1 MRGCLTVLLALFW
14 GTASALPI
22 EAFQLD
28 GVEYDEAVQT
38 PDAFLGHGLGERPI
52 RHDKLVEYLRGL
64 AESSDR
70 MEAETIGY
78 THEGR
83 PILFFAVSS
92 PENLSNLEEIRENHL
107 ASLRGEP
114 VPEDQPAIIWI
125 NYGVHGAESAGM
137 DASLPA
143 LYHFAAA
150 RGEEIESQLDDA
162 VVLVV
167 AILNPDGHSRRV
179 DHRETFGGE
188 VAVTD
193 PAHAQ
198 HDLWTEART
207 NHYWFDL
214 NRQWLLLSQPEA
226 QAWTS
231 KWQEWKPQVSA
242 DFHEMGSQSTFY
254 FHPGEPKRKNPLI
267 PDRAR
272 ELTKNIAEYHR
283 EFLDEEARLYFT
295 EQGFDNFYIGKG
307 STYPQVNGGLGI
319 LFEVGAA
326 RGGAVESPSGE
337 RSYAD
342 NIRTHF
348 RTTLSTIEGTLAAKD
363 EIEAYQRTFFESAAT
378 EAQRDPIK
386 GYVVSAGKDEGRMTR
401 FLDLLRTH
409 DIVAHRLAEPLEVN
423 GQVYEPEESYVV
435 PLQQPQY
442 TMIRG
447 IFDRVTEFEEN
458 IFYDVSGWTLPL
470 AFDLHYAPL
479 KNRVSRGDEA
489 GRYDQGLLGEM
500 WRGEPEDEQRS
511 LEESS
516 YGYVMEW
523 ADRRAAGALYRI
535 LDEGLLV
542 RVARE
547 PFEVRTPGGVETFS
561 AGTVFVPFARQDRP
575 AEEIRRLLE
584 DTMNEFGVAVHLVS
598 SGAGDVAT
606 ASLGG
611 ASFEPVSAPSI
622 VLPYDGGLAR
632 YDVGE
637 VWHLLDHDL
646 NIPVTLVHKDRL
658 ASLDWPRYTHLLMVG
673 GGGAQLSSNAAE
685 RVRQWVRE
693 DGGTLV
699 AMRQAAVW
707 AQNTLL
713 EASESDSGEDEAPQ
727 PRTRYNFAEMGVR
740 DAEHVVAGSIVA
752 TDIDTTHPLAFGYTD
767 RDLPSLRNTALTL
780 EWPQDNPYAVVS
792 AYEPA
797 SSVLLTGYMSERR
810 RGEIAETP
818 AVIAERYGRGAVV
831 LLADNPVF
839 RGFFHGTEKLL
850 VNAIFFSELID
861 RPSGDYTAVEE

>member
-28 GVEYDEAVQT
+28 GVEYDDSIQT
-38 PDAFLGHGLGERPI
+38 PDEFLGYGLGERPI
-52 RHDKLVEYLRGL
+52 RHDKLVEYLSGL
-64 AESSDR
+64 AETSDR
-70 MEAETIGY
+70 MQVETIGY

-92 PENLSNLEEIRENHL
+92 PENLLNLEEIREFHL
-107 ASLRGEP
+107 AALRGEP
-114 VPEDQPAIIWI
+114 VPEEQPAVIWI

-137 DASLPA
+137 DASVPA

-150 RGEEIESQLDDA
+150 QGEEIEEQLDDA

-179 DHRETFGGE
+179 DHVETFGGE
-188 VAVTD
+188 VPVTD

-226 QAWTS
+226 QAWVS

-267 PDRAR
+267 PDQAR
-272 ELTKNIAEYHR
+272 ELTKDIAEYHR
-283 EFLDEEARLYFT
+283 EFLDSEARLYFT

-363 EIEAYQRTFFESAAT
+363 EIEAYQREFFESAAT
-378 EAQRDPIK
+378 EAQRDATK
-386 GYVVSAGKDEGRMTR
+386 GYVISAGKDKGRMTR
-401 FLDLLRTH
+401 FLNLLSTH
-409 DIVAHRLAEPLEVN
+409 DIVAHRLAEPLDVN
-423 GQVYEPEESYVV
+423 GQVYEPEDSYVV

-442 TMIRG
+442 LMIRG

-470 AFDLHYAPL
+470 AFDLHHAPL
-479 KNRVSRGDEA
+479 KNRVSRGDAA
-489 GRYDQGLLGEM
+489 GRYDQDLLGEL
-500 WRGEPEDEQRS
+500 WEGEEEETRRN
-511 LEESS
+511 LAESS
-516 YGYVMEW
+516 YGYVMPW
-523 ADRRAAGALYRI
+523 ADRRAPGALYKL
-535 LDEGLLV
+535 LDEGLLA
-542 RVARE
+542 RIARE
-547 PFEVRTPGGVETFS
+547 PFEVRTPEGIETFS
-561 AGTVFVPFARQDRP
+561 AGTVFIPFARQEQSE
-575 AEEIRRLLE
+575 EEIRTLLE
-584 DTMNEFGVAVHLVS
+584 EAMNEFGIDVLPVS

-611 ASFEPVSAPSI
+611 ASFEPGREPSV

-646 NIPVTLVHKDRL
+646 NMPVTLVHKDRL
-658 ASLDWPRYTHLLMVG
+658 GGLDWSRYTHLLMVG
-673 GGGAQLSSNAAE
+673 GGAQLPQGTAD
-685 RVRQWVRE
+685 RVGQWIRE
-693 DGGTLV
+693 EGGTLV

-707 AQNTLL
+707 AQNTYL
-713 EASESDSGEDEAPQ
+713 EDGQETSEDEGPEDG
-727 PRTRYNFAEMGVR
+727 RTRLNYAEMGTR

-767 RDLPSLRNTALTL
+767 RDLPSLRNTSLTL
-780 EWPQDNPYAVVS
+780 TWPEDNPYAVVS
-792 AYEPA
+792 AYKP
-797 SSVLLTGYMSERR
+797 SGSVLLTGYMSERR

-831 LLADNPVF
+831 LMADNPVF
-839 RGFFHGTEKLL
+839 RGFFHGTERLL
-850 VNAIFFSELID
+850 VNAIFFSNLID